1 MTSVSCLT
9 PRAGASL
16 VLALVFAAAGCATP
30 PPPVPR
36 AETVFAATAD
46 GRLVSFN
53 AGVPANLLSDVPLTG
68 IAAGERLLGIDFR
81 VSRGQLFALGS
92 SGRLYR
98 VNPATGAAAPVGEP
112 FAVKLAG
119 SAFGFDFNPTVDRIR
134 VVSDSGLNLRLH
146 PDTGAVVDGDAA
158 AAGIQ
163 PDAALAYAAGDV
175 NAGRAPAI
183 AAAAYTYNKQDE
195 KVTTNFAIDARQGVL
210 VVQGSREGVLP
221 AVSPN
226 TGQLR
231 TVGPLGAD
239 LGSDIAFDIAD
250 VSNAAFA
257 AGTRDGRS
265 TLYLIDTRT
274 GKAHALGAIGT
285 RAPVVGIAVE
295 P

>member
-1 MTSVSCLT
+1 MTRDPLFA
-9 PRAGASL
+9 PRRRAAL
-16 VLALVFAAAGCATP
+16 LLALALSVAGCASP
-30 PPPVPR
+30 PPAPR

-53 AGVPANLLSDVPLTG
+53 AGVPGTLLSDVPLTG
-68 IAAGERLLGIDFR
+68 IAAGERVLGIDFR

-98 VNPATGAAAPVGEP
+98 VNHATGAATPVGAP
-112 FAVKLAG
+112 FAVQLTG
-119 SAFGFDFNPTVDRIR
+119 TAFGFDFNPTVDRIR

-146 PDTGAVVDGDAA
+146 PDTGAVVDGDPA

-163 PDAALAYAAGDV
+163 SDGPLAYAAGDV

-183 AAAAYTYNKQDE
+183 VAAAYTYNKQDE
-195 KVTTNFAIDARQGVL
+195 KITTNFAIDARQSVL

-231 TVGPLGAD
+231 TVGPLGVD

-257 AGTRDGRS
+257 AGTRGGRS

-274 GKAHALGAIGT
+274 GKARAFGAIGT